1 MKKRFLVLLLLVSLL
16 LPGPLAALA
25 ELKRAP
31 ELDAAFSMIEEGNIF
46 LERYNQITGADI
58 KPAYTYGLPYFFGGK
73 DTKYL
78 MTVRKPLETTRY
90 YSPKR
95 QYVYGFDC
103 SGFTN
108 WINLE
113 TGKPKHDSLSSMI
126 LHYTKYKKNHLD
138 IKKLPFDQLYK
149 HLQVGDFLV
158 AKTRARHIMMYIGTL
173 ADYGF
178 TAENAPELKDYLLYP
193 LVIHDGPN
201 FFYPGRYE
209 KYIEEKG
216 LKNTT
221 TTNGGVMISI
231 IGVPE
236 KAMPLKTE
244 SNRETYFY
252 FELEGYPLTLY
263 DLAKSTSYVWFRM

>member
-1 MKKRFLVLLLLVSLL
+1 MKRILVFLVLASLL
-16 LPGPLAALA
+16 LTSPLAALA
-25 ELKRAP
+25 ELERKP

-46 LERYNQITGADI
+46 LERYNQLTGADI
-58 KPAYTYGLPYFFGGK
+58 KAVYPYGLPYFFGGK
-73 DTKYL
+73 NTNYL
-78 MTVRKPLETTRY
+78 MTVRNPLETTRY
-90 YSPKR
+90 YNPSR
-95 QYVYGFDC
+95 RYVYGFDC

-108 WINLE
+108 WINSE
-113 TGKPKHDSLSSMI
+113 VGKPKHDSLSKMI
-126 LHYTKYKKNHLD
+126 LSYHKYGKNHLD
-138 IKKLPFDQLYK
+138 IKSLPYDQLHQ

-158 AKTRARHIMMYIGTL
+158 AKVRARHIMMYIGTL

-178 TAENAPELKDYLLYP
+178 TAENAPAMKDYLNHP

-201 FFYPGRYE
+201 FYYPERYE
-209 KYIEEKG
+209 KYIAEKG

-236 KAMPLKTE
+236 KDMPLTTE

-252 FELEGYPLTLY
+252 FEVEGYPVTLY
-263 DLAKSTSYVWFRM
+263 DLNKATSYVWFRM